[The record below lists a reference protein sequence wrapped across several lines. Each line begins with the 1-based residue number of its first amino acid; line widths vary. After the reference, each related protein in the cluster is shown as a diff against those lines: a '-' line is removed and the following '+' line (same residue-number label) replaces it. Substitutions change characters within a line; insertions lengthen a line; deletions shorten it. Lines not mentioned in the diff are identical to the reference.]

1 MCAGEGMVIAGS
13 GMKARAMAGP
23 MLLSLLLALLL
34 FPLAAAAQTP
44 QAGRDYLL
52 VGEPTDEQAPIRACP
67 PETLE
72 RLGDGILIAAPA
84 EGWSGAPQAVD
95 VFNVFAG
102 EVMISHG
109 DRRICGNMQD
119 ARTRDSRFRAGIGMV
134 LVPKPGDMEPIRV
147 AWETPLKARW
157 VPTLRLG
164 APSPVQQMDTMRLLV
179 RTACIAIAIALALS
193 ALMGFLTTRD
203 RDFLVYTLAT
213 ALLVV
218 WQSVLS
224 GLSGYPEP
232 WLPVGGFAPWWMVS
246 ASALSIAV
254 MGWVLWRLCG
264 GLQAWP
270 RSRPWVR
277 RFAQLLLALALV
289 TPLLPWAGLAWAAAA
304 LDHAFSLVCVLALV
318 AGIVSLRRGDYQAV
332 DGVAAVA
339 PLLLMA
345 LADIAGSRDLVRFRV
360 EAVQLSVTWFLMMY
374 AYGIN
379 RRLGQLR
386 QQRDEMRQLADTDAL
401 TGLPNRRAGLRQLE
415 RHMLRARKDGLP
427 LSIGFLDIDL
437 FKQINDRFGHE
448 VGDAV
453 LVSVANMLLAAV
465 RDRDDVIRMGGEEFL
480 VLLPGTHAEAALPR
494 LEQLREK
501 IARQAAERRHDGPVV
516 TVSIG
521 LAEMRAQGDDL
532 TALLRRADNAMYQAK
547 RGGRDRVVAAGDDA
561 PALSGDPGDGG

>member
-1 MCAGEGMVIAGS
+1 MVIAG
-13 GMKARAMAGP
+13 GGGKAQVMAGRL
-23 MLLSLLLALLL
+23 LLSLLLALLL
-34 FPLAAAAQTP
+34 LPLAAAAQSP
-44 QAGRDYLL
+44 QPGRDYLL
-52 VGEPTDEQAPIRACP
+52 IGAPTDEQTPIRACP
-67 PETLE
+67 PDALE
-72 RLGDGILIAAPA
+72 RLQDGILIPAPA

-134 LVPKPGDMEPIRV
+134 MVPRQGDLEPIRV
-147 AWETPLKARW
+147 AWEKPLKARW
-157 VPTLRLG
+157 IPTLRLG

-232 WLPVGGFAPWWMVS
+232 WLPVGGFASWWLVS

-270 RSRPWVR
+270 RSRAWVR
-277 RFAQLLLALALV
+277 GVAQLLLALALV
-289 TPLLPWAGLAWAAAA
+289 TPLLPWSALAWLAAA
-304 LDHAFSLVCVLALV
+304 LDQIFTLVCALALV

-332 DGVAAVA
+332 DGLAAVA

-345 LADIAGSRDLVRFRV
+345 LADLAGSRELVRFRV

-374 AYGIN
+374 AYGLN
-379 RRLGQLR
+379 RRLGHLR
-386 QQRDEMRQLADTDAL
+386 RQRDEMRQLADTDAL

-415 RHMLRARKDGLP
+415 RHMARAGREGAP

-437 FKQINDRFGHE
+437 FKQINDRYGHE
-448 VGDAV
+448 AGDAV
-453 LVSVANMLLAAV
+453 LVSVADTLLAAV

-480 VLLPGTHAEAALPR
+480 VLLPGTRADAALPR
-494 LEQLREK
+494 LEQLRER
-501 IARQAAERRHDGPVV
+501 IARQAAALPHDGLAV

-521 LAEMRAQGDDL
+521 LAEMQARGDDL
-532 TALLRRADNAMYQAK
+532 AALLRRADNAMYQAK
-547 RGGRDRVVAAGDDA
+547 RGGRDRVIAAVADEAV
-561 PALSGDPGDGG
+561 LSGDPGDGG

>member
-1 MCAGEGMVIAGS
+1 MLIGGS
-13 GMKARAMAGP
+13 GVKARVVAGW
-23 MLLSLLLALLL
+23 MFLSVLLVFLS
-34 FPLAAAAQTP
+34 FPAAAVAHAP
-44 QAGRDYLL
+44 RLDRDYLL
-52 VGEPTDEQAPIRACP
+52 IGAPTDEQTPVRACP
-67 PETLE
+67 PEAAA
-72 RLGDGILIAAPA
+72 RLGEGILIAAPA
-84 EGWSGAPQAVD
+84 GGWSGAPQAVD

-134 LVPKPGDMEPIRV
+134 LVPKPGDLEPIRV
-147 AWETPLKARW
+147 AWEKPLKARW
-157 VPTLRLG
+157 IPTLRLG

-203 RDFLVYTLAT
+203 REFLLYTLAT

-232 WLPVGGFAPWWMVS
+232 WLPVGGLAAWWLVS

-277 RFAQLLLALALV
+277 RFAQLLLALALF
-289 TPLLPWAGLAWAAAA
+289 TPLLPWAGLAWVAAA
-304 LDHAFSLVCVLALV
+304 LDHAFTLVCVLALA
-318 AGIVSLRRGDYQAV
+318 AGLVSLRRGDYQAV
-332 DGVAAVA
+332 DGIAAVA

-345 LADIAGSRDLVRFRV
+345 LADIAGSRELVRFRV

-374 AYGIN
+374 AYGLN
-379 RRLGQLR
+379 RRLGHLR
-386 QQRDEMRQLADTDAL
+386 RQRDEMRQLADTDAL

-415 RHMLRARKDGLP
+415 RHVLRARKEGLP

-453 LVSVANMLLAAV
+453 LVSVASTLLAAV

-480 VLLPGTHAEAALPR
+480 VLLPGTRAEAALPR
-494 LEQLREK
+494 LQQLRQK
-501 IARQAAERRHDGPVV
+501 IARQAAELRHDGLAV

-521 LAEMRAQGDDL
+521 LAEMRAQSDDL

-561 PALSGDPGDGG
+561 PALSGAPGDGG

>member
-1 MCAGEGMVIAGS
+1 MCAGEGMVIAGR
-13 GMKARAMAGP
+13 GAQARRLAGQ
-23 MLLSLLLALLL
+23 MLLSLLLLLL
-34 FPLAAAAQTP
+34 PLATLAQTP
-44 QAGRDYLL
+44 TPDRDYLL
-52 VGEPTDEQAPIRACP
+52 IGAPTAEQAPIRACP
-67 PETLE
+67 PEVLE
-72 RLGDGILIAAPA
+72 RLGDGILIPAPA
-84 EGWSGAPQAVD
+84 GGWSGAPQAVD

-109 DRRICGNMQD
+109 DRQICGNMQD

-134 LVPKPGDMEPIRV
+134 MVPKPGDMEPIRV
-147 AWETPLKARW
+147 AWEKPLKARFI
-157 VPTLRLG
+157 PTLQLG
-164 APSPVQQMDTMRLLV
+164 APSPVQQVDTMRLLV

-232 WLPVGGFAPWWMVS
+232 WLPVGSLASWWMVS
-246 ASALSIAV
+246 ASALGIGV

-264 GLQAWP
+264 GLQTWP

-277 RFAQLLLALALV
+277 RLAQLLMVLALV
-289 TPLLPWAGLAWAAAA
+289 TPLLPWAGLAWVAAT
-304 LDHAFSLVCVLALV
+304 LDHAFTLVCVLALV
-318 AGIVSLRRGDYQAV
+318 AGIASLRRGDRQAM
-332 DGVAAVA
+332 DGIAAVA

-345 LADIAGSRDLVRFRV
+345 LADIAGSRELVRYRV

-374 AYGIN
+374 AYGLN
-379 RRLGQLR
+379 RRLGNLR

-453 LVSVANMLLAAV
+453 LVSVANALLAAV

-480 VLLPGTHAEAALPR
+480 VLLPGTRAEVALPR

-501 IARQAAERRHDGPVV
+501 IARQAAELRHDGLVV

-521 LAEMRAQGDDL
+521 LAEMLAQGDDL

-561 PALSGDPGDGG
+561 SALSATPGDGG